1 MGKAKPS
8 GPYAA
13 QMTGPGAWPETDED
27 VFNERANEL
36 TGVLTQ
42 VDAALS
48 SWQGHQ
54 ATIFNG
60 IHVWSGDAAKAAGAA
75 VESAT
80 KAMQDHANQ
89 LRDAITWCKTAATNI
104 VVAKD
109 TIASNVTA
117 AQQEIHSIEK
127 FAAKSNQNPEGAIQA
142 LVQREYRENVSVVD
156 VFAMASGAKP
166 GDLPLSPGDEPQI
179 PGNGQGSQGQ
189 NGPKSDGDR
198 PPLQT
203 FAPRGSPGLD
213 GGLVATATP
222 SAVPA
227 AGPAPAAAGL
237 DGGLVPNAAPPPA
250 APPARPPAGPRA
262 DGGLSTGG
270 APATPPPPSVVESP
284 AAGVSPA
291 PSTPPAPS
299 LGVGSPPG
307 PSGSPS
313 VGTPS
318 SPLSTSSGSAGSA
331 GGPSVHP
338 TSGGQGAP
346 TTDGAQAGGQP
357 TGTPPQTTPFT
368 PQVANTPMA
377 AQPPIPP
384 APTPGPAPIPDAP
397 APTPSAPAPTGAPAG
412 HVAPPPAPSVGAA
425 PAPAPAPG
433 PSMPLG
439 PPPTPPPAAP
449 LAPPGS
455 AAPAPTSMGPG
466 VAPASAAGATSAVG
480 APAPVPVSAA
490 RAERDAIAAA
500 ATAGALRRQSGGGS
514 DPLQLARRIGAALN
528 AEPNIDFG
536 FFWVTALTHDGQI
549 VVANSYGLGYIPDGV
564 NLPDQVRM
572 ASADESIPLGERAKW
587 ATYPILAVQGWA
599 QHHNLRLR
607 AVVATED
614 QFKNFDPGTAKVILR
629 SDDIPDSGKMQG
641 RNRLAVIAPEA
652 ASRLAGVS
660 ANALS
665 ELLPPPPSDV
675 NPPADETSNL
685 WFEVMKPMMSTNPE
699 RGVAHLEAF
708 VNYADHAQEQ
718 ALYRAHTAPDA
729 AAQRGAI
736 ADWVYWQHLS
746 VLISDALA
754 GSAAK

>member
-1 MGKAKPS
+1 MAR
-8 GPYAA
+8 
-13 QMTGPGAWPETDED
+13 TGAWPETDED
-27 VFNERANEL
+27 VYTNRANEL
-36 TGVLTQ
+36 DRILSK
-42 VDAALS
+42 VDATLS
-48 SWQGHQ
+48 KWQNHQ
-54 ATIFNG
+54 ASIFNG
-60 IHVWSGDAAKAAGAA
+60 PHVWSGDAATKAGAA
-75 VESAT
+75 VEGAT
-80 KAMQDHANQ
+80 KALQVHRQQ
-89 LRDAITWCKTAATNI
+89 LWDAREWCRSAATNI
-104 VVAKD
+104 SSVKD
-109 TIASNVTA
+109 TITTNVEA
-117 AQQEIHSIEK
+117 GQLEIADIEK
-127 FAAKSNQNPEGAIQA
+127 TASRTNHNPDVAIRN
-142 LVQREYRENVSVVD
+142 VVERKYSENVRTVES
-156 VFAMASGAKP
+156 
-166 GDLPLSPGDEPQI
+166 L
-179 PGNGQGSQGQ
+179 
-189 NGPKSDGDR
+189 
-198 PPLQT
+198 
-203 FAPRGSPGLD
+203 
-213 GGLVATATP
+213 
-222 SAVPA
+222 
-227 AGPAPAAAGL
+227 AAGL
-237 DGGLVPNAAPPPA
+237 GWKPDISASPADQPAQPGRNGERQDGEGSPSRLLRSDPSANPS
-250 APPARPPAGPRA
+250 G
-262 DGGLSTGG
+262 GG
-270 APATPPPPSVVESP
+270 AVRGVSAGGPPSGSSPVVQPVSTRSDQAGNTAEDRTATAAGGSTPQPVSAWSNQRANAGAATGTPPVPSPSVVESP
-284 AAGVSPA
+284 PTGIGAAPAAPNLGGSA
-291 PSTPPAPS
+291 PS
-299 LGVGSPPG
+299 VGGG
-307 PSGSPS
+307 PSGSPG

-331 GGPSVHP
+331 PGPSVHP

-346 TTDGAQAGGQP
+346 TTDGAQAGAQAGAGGQP
-357 TGTPPQTTPFT
+357 TGTAPQTTPFT

-397 APTPSAPAPTGAPAG
+397 PPTPSAPAPAGAPAG

-564 NLPDQVRM
+564 NLPEQVRM

-665 ELLPPPPSDV
+665 ELLPPAPSDT

-736 ADWVYWQHLS
+736 ADWVYWQHVS